1 MGYLKKPKKAPPVL
15 AVADNGGVDEDG
27 PPGARRLVGNL
38 VDGQREQ
45 PRRQSQHTARSLSQ
59 PVLNPLFTQQR
70 ILQQDGA
77 TNINAIHRRTLRS

>member
-27 PPGARRLVGNL
+27 PGARRLVGNL